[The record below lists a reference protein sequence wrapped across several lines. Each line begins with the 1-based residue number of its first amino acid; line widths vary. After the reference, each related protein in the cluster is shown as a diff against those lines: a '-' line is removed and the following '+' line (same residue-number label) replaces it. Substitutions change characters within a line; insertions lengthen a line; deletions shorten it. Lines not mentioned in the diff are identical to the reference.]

1 MGTEFRAALR
11 AVINDLTGVPARWL
25 AAGLLGLDLALL
37 LTIIVVDHK
46 VDAHDLRVVGVGV
59 IVLGAL
65 ALTMAMLLG
74 DGGRAMWL
82 QFAGTGFRDPERRRQ
97 ARKLSLRAAV
107 FALMVVLLLLF
118 GLPLVTAGGQG
129 NA

>member
-46 VDAHDLRVVGVGV
+46 VDAHDLRHENLQDWCGLQVETANASIMPAAPTSSAHIYACVGYQPS
-59 IVLGAL
+59 AECRK
-65 ALTMAMLLG
+65 MAPF
-74 DGGRAMWL
+74 GR
-82 QFAGTGFRDPERRRQ
+82 
-97 ARKLSLRAAV
+97 
-107 FALMVVLLLLF
+107 
-118 GLPLVTAGGQG
+118 
-129 NA
+129 